1 MESRPWGGA
10 RLVTAGRQ
18 RSCGTHMHTHAFSP
32 RRRGAVDPSPR
43 GGVGG
48 FGCWISV
55 VGLHTSLTTFVGL
68 GLVGA
73 GLVGA
78 GSSLCENN
86 TGLTVY
92 RLALSSGSKSP
103 SCGGSGSLSTTAAR
117 PDRGQILP
125 SGLRARRGTHPSVPR
140 RTPSADDPFPTKQF
154 VERCA
159 LCIAHRGL
167 CFRVRIP
174 IATERLI
181 TSCVV
186 VDTVVA
192 EQSVCADP
200 LVARPHHFL
209 L

>member
-1 MESRPWGGA
+1 VGRSASGHRRTSAIVWDRDAYARFQSSSPGSGGP
-10 RLVTAGRQ
+10 VGAGR
-18 RSCGTHMHTHAFSP
+18 
-32 RRRGAVDPSPR
+32 
-43 GGVGG
+43 VGG

-55 VGLHTSLTTFVGL
+55 VGIHTSLTTFVGL
-68 GLVGA
+68 S
-73 GLVGA
+73 LVGA